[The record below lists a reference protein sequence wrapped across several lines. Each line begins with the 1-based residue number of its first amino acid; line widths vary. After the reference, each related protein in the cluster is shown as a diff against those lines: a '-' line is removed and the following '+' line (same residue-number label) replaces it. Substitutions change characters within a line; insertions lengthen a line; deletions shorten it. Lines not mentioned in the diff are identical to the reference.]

1 VATVDRLCADVAKS
15 RDAGVATV
23 IVDTNFDPELDTPE
37 RWTAVPQTLA
47 PLLDAA
53 A

>member
-1 VATVDRLCADVAKS
+1 VDELCADVAKS
-15 RDAGVATV
+15 RDAGVSTV

-37 RWTAVPQTLA
+37 RWAAVPRTLA